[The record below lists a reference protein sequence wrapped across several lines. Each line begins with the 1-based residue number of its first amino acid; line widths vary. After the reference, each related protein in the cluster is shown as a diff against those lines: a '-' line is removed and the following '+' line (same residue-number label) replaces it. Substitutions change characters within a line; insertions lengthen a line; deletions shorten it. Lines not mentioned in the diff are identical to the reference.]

1 MKPPHL
7 SPSAEGGGLVFLSGQ
22 LPFGAGGALVGENV
36 AEQTAQALANIDALL
51 GKLGLVRTDILKTT
65 VWLRPGSDF
74 ATFND
79 TYADFFGNH
88 RPARST
94 VFSDLALPSATVE
107 IEAIAI
113 RKT

>member
-7 SPSAEGGGLVFLSGQ
+7 SPYMDVGSLIFLSGQ
-22 LPFGAGGALVGENV
+22 LPFDSRGRISEAGLAG
-36 AEQTAQALANIDALL
+36 QTDQVLANIEGVLRT
-51 GKLGLVRTDILKTT
+51 LGLGRENIVKTT

-79 TYADFFGNH
+79 SYAAFFGAH

-94 VFSDLALPSATVE
+94 VFSELALPAAAVE
-107 IEAIAI
+107 IEAVA
-113 RKT
+113 RRP